1 MMLAA
6 GSPDSSFLRFL
17 VCLGLVGV
25 VAKLAGL
32 AVRRFGQPAVIGE
45 ILAGLALGPS
55 VLGLVWPAGPSTLFP
70 AEVVPHL
77 RTVAELGLVLFMF
90 CVGLELDMRALRRSG
105 RQAGAIS
112 LTSIVVP
119 FALGIGVLGPPLY
132 GAHRQVGDGEVR
144 FLPFALFLGVSMCGT
159 AFAVLARVLAE
170 RDLLGTRIGTLLMTC
185 AAIDDV
191 IAFSLLGLV
200 VAVAASSGVAGTL
213 VVLGQLAVLA
223 ALLFGVV
230 RPLLRRTVTARYTA
244 TGTLTPELLSVLLLG
259 AIATAVAAEWIGLHP
274 MMGAFLFG
282 TAVPMDARRGLV
294 HDVHHRLEGVSVQ
307 LLMPVFFVVT
317 GLGVNVGGLRVADLG
332 PTLLILGV
340 ACIGKFVGG
349 AGAGRVV
356 GLSTRDAL
364 AVGTMMNTRGLA
376 ELVIL
381 NVGRQA
387 GVLDDRMYT
396 MLVIMAV
403 VTTVM
408 AGPLLRLIYPE
419 PMLEAQRQEAV
430 QRRRA
435 ELALAS

>member
-6 GSPDSSFLRFL
+6 ASNDSTFLRFL
-17 VCLGLVGV
+17 LCLALVGV

-32 AVRRFGQPAVIGE
+32 AVRRVGQPAVIGE
-45 ILAGLALGPS
+45 ILAGIALGPS
-55 VLGLVWPAGPSTLFP
+55 LLGLVWPAGPATLFP
-70 AEVVPHL
+70 AAVVPHL
-77 RTVAELGLVLFMF
+77 KTVAELGLVLFMF
-90 CVGLELDMRALRRSG
+90 CVGLELDPKALRRSG

-112 LTSIVVP
+112 LTSIAVP
-119 FALGIGVLGPPLY
+119 FALGVGVLGPVLY
-132 GAHRQVGDGEVR
+132 GAHDMVGADKVR
-144 FLPFALFLGVSMCGT
+144 FWPFALFLGVSMCGT

-170 RDLLGTRIGTLLMTC
+170 HDLLGTRLGTLLMAS

-200 VAVAASSGVAGTL
+200 VAVAASSGLGGTL
-213 VVLGQLAVLA
+213 VVLGELAVLA
-223 ALLFGVV
+223 VLLFGVV
-230 RPLLRRTVTARYTA
+230 RPLLRRTVTARYA
-244 TGTLTPELLSVLLLG
+244 STGTLTPELLSVLLLG
-259 AIATAVAAEWIGLHP
+259 ALVTAVAAEWIGLHP

-317 GLGVNVGGLRVADLG
+317 GLGVNVGGLRAADVG
-332 PTLLILGV
+332 PALLILGI
-340 ACIGKFVGG
+340 ACVGKFVGG

-356 GLSTRDAL
+356 GLPVRDAL

-408 AGPLLRLIYPE
+408 AGPLLRVIYPE

-430 QRRRA
+430 QVRRA